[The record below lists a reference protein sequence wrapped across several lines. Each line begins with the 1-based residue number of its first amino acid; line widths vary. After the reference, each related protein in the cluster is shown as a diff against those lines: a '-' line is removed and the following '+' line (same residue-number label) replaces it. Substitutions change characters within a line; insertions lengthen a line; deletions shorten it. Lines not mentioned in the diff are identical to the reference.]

1 MEIII
6 TESQYLT
13 LLIEERKS
21 KEIEGCMRFKDMNL
35 REFCKSA
42 ESHISENLSQYSP
55 SMESLIKTYFSS
67 NERITKIQMERLN
80 DESDIVKNGLAEI
93 EEVVTDLSKNC
104 PNAKIIAK
112 ELREKW
118 MSKYNVYFKDENGN
132 YHLINRL
139 NTNYTAMA
147 VLVTFFYEGLIE
159 QVRTWTTRKKTPSN
173 FFIEDWVNHFF
184 NPKVPLIDPR
194 KGIENNI
201 LGLNKKLDDTP
212 NKILLLNKILN
223 PQEFKVENSEYHDNF
238 MRALEQVRE
247 KGFQTEQ
254 LFENMLKDN
263 KIVYKKYNYDY
274 SFVDMILGID
284 FLIKQMR
291 DNSDYWVPVQVKST
305 FKEKYNLID
314 KFGCTKVIKPE
325 LSKVDGK
332 YDFEI
337 GGIRGFEEYF
347 CKEHSYCRK
356 KEKEKVYAP
365 SSVDYFS
372 SREGKL

>member
-1 MEIII
+1 MKIII

-13 LLIEERKS
+13 LLIEEKKS
-21 KEIEGCMRFKDMNL
+21 KEIEGCTVFKDINL
-35 REFCKSA
+35 REFCKSV
-42 ESHISENLSQYSP
+42 ESHISENLSEYSP
-55 SMESLIKTYFSS
+55 YMESLIKTYFSS
-67 NERITKIQMERLN
+67 NKRISKIQMEELN
-80 DESDIVKNGLAEI
+80 NESDIVKNGLDEI
-93 EEVVTDLSKNC
+93 DEVVKDLSKNC
-104 PNAKIIAK
+104 PNAENIAK

-118 MSKYNVYFKDENGN
+118 MSKYNVYFKDGNGN

-147 VLVTFFYEGLIE
+147 VLVTFFYEDLIE
-159 QVRTWTTRKKTPSN
+159 QVRTWTTRQKTPSK
-173 FFIEDWVNHFF
+173 FFIENWVDHFF
-184 NPKVPLIDPR
+184 YPNVQLIDPR
-194 KGIENNI
+194 KGIENDKV
-201 LGLNKKLDDTP
+201 GENKKLVKTP

-223 PQEFKVENSEYHDNF
+223 PQEFKVEKSEYHDNF
-238 MRALEQVRE
+238 MRALVQVRE

-305 FKEKYNLID
+305 FREKYNLID
-314 KFGCTKVIKPE
+314 KFKCTKVIKPE
-325 LSKVDGK
+325 LSKVNDK

-365 SSVDYFS
+365 LSVDYFS
-372 SREGKL
+372 SREGKI